1 MHALLEEESLYV
13 ANLPPEK
20 ASVRTAENP
29 PWRSPFDRSGNV
41 RLKASDGSGHGVPD
55 LRSFGNIP
63 MGTCSLAA
71 SEYRRD
77 CETASFPNLDDSSDT
92 QSSPGLNLTH
102 SLHHF
107 LSILRIWRTYF
118 ITMKFCRDAY
128 LWQDWDTFLVQ
139 SGDCIDGGGDLVWD
153 GERCVRRW
161 TRRSRASVR
170 NGWDSW
176 QLYGCNLLQGK
187 STHSRIALLPWN
199 LWCTTT
205 SCSLIIL
212 GWQKMWVS
220 RSDWWS
226 ALLADRLPT
235 WFILLIG
242 AVEDAVGY
250 GTQNL
255 VVSQKISPPSCWQVI
270 QPSHFRYRLSLL
282 KIWVSGWFYNHR
294 VLFFERMCD
303 ARSNYAVCQ
312 ECASVFHG
320 CGRMRQCRAYIA

>member
-41 RLKASDGSGHGVPD
+41 MLKASDGSGHGVPD

-139 SGDCIDGGGDLVWD
+139 SGDCIDGGGGIWCEMERGACDVGHEDLAHQWEMGGIRD
-153 GERCVRRW
+153 SYMGAIC
-161 TRRSRASVR
+161 SRE
-170 NGWDSW
+170 
-176 QLYGCNLLQGK
+176 NLHILE
-187 STHSRIALLPWN
+187 LL
-199 LWCTTT
+199 
-205 SCSLIIL
+205 SC
-212 GWQKMWVS
+212 
-220 RSDWWS
+220 
-226 ALLADRLPT
+226 PET
-235 WFILLIG
+235 
-242 AVEDAVGY
+242 
-250 GTQNL
+250 
-255 VVSQKISPPSCWQVI
+255 
-270 QPSHFRYRLSLL
+270 
-282 KIWVSGWFYNHR
+282 
-294 VLFFERMCD
+294 CD
-303 ARSNYAVCQ
+303 ALQPA
-312 ECASVFHG
+312 A
-320 CGRMRQCRAYIA
+320 A